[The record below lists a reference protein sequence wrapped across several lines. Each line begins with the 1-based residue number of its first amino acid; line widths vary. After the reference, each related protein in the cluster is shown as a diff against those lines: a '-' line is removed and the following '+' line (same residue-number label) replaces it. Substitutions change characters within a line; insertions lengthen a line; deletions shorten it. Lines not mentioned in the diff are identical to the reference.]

1 MDKYIPFDREELYI
15 ETNSINKPYY
25 EDEDSLYVDDEL
37 VKEYHLRHNNYDRL
51 NSTEK
56 FVVSKKIIEYHLIY
70 NINSR
75 IKKICNEKK
84 EFNSS
89 LNSKTGH
96 SKNAIQMKESMLR
109 NLIGII
115 DFNDKILTK
124 DRKRLDLLNDLFNN
138 IIDKDYVSGNYNLDE
153 LSKSIKGFNIKGKEE
168 IINDFID
175 YAYSKCSGVDN
186 SNKFNKDYS
195 IKYLKES
202 KVINDVS
209 GRKK

>member
-1 MDKYIPFDREELYI
+1 MDKYTPFDREELYL
-15 ETNSINKPYY
+15 EINNIKKPYY
-25 EDEDSLYVDDEL
+25 EDEGSLYVDDEL
-37 VKEYHLRHNNYDRL
+37 VKDYHLRSNDYSKLNN
-51 NSTEK
+51 TEK
-56 FVVSKKIIEYHLIY
+56 FVVSKKLIEYHLIY

-96 SKNAIQMKESMLR
+96 SKNARNMKETMLK
-109 NLIGII
+109 NLIGVI
-115 DFNDKILTK
+115 DFNEKILTK

-153 LSKSIKGFNIKGKEE
+153 LSKWIRGFNIRGKED

-175 YAYSKCSGVDN
+175 YAYIKCSSVDS

-202 KVINDVS
+202 KVINDVG